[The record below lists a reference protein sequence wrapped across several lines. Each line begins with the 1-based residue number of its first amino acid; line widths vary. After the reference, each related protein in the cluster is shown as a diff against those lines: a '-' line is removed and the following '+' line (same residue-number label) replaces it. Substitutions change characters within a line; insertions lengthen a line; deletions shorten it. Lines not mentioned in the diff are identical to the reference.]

1 MARYTSMDF
10 GDKVPTRFVVLGG
23 YLGAGKT
30 TLAATLGKV
39 LRSKHGKSVAIIT
52 NDQGNVLVDT
62 EYMKDAGFDV
72 KDVLGGCF
80 CANFGEFVKNARSLV
95 SMGRPDIIIAEPIGT
110 STAILG
116 SVVAPLRSMYP
127 DEFQVAPFFVVVD
140 GTRAAELI
148 RRPQGL
154 GPGKLIPSH
163 QITEAEYILLS
174 KADRL
179 EEREI
184 EEALG
189 VLNKEAPETPVIVCS
204 ALNRKNLD
212 QILQIVL
219 SDRVSSKEPREVDQ
233 RMFAMEKASMGWFN
247 AHARLMTDGRLD
259 INAFVT
265 SLMRRVA
272 TEFPPDTIGHVKVML
287 ISPTASAKMSMVED
301 RMQVEG
307 LKGGR
312 YFSGEGKLVLNARV
326 SAAPGD
332 LRKAFERAIAE
343 TAQESGAQ
351 MLEMGE
357 ACFTPKPEAPSL
369 FMK

>member
-1 MARYTSMDF
+1 MQS
-10 GDKVPTRFVVLGG
+10 GDKPPTRFVVLGG

-30 TLAATLGKV
+30 TLAAALGKE

-95 SMGRPDIIIAEPIGT
+95 AMGRPDVIIAEPIGT

-140 GTRAAELI
+140 GTRAAETL
-148 RRPQGL
+148 RKPEGFGL
-154 GPGKLIPSH
+154 GGGKLIPSH
-163 QITEAEYILLS
+163 QVREAEYVLLS
-174 KADRL
+174 KMDRL
-179 EEREI
+179 SEQEVREAEGLI
-184 EEALG
+184 AREVSDAE
-189 VLNKEAPETPVIVCS
+189 VIPCS
-204 ALNRKNLD
+204 ALARRNMDR
-212 QILQIVL
+212 IVEIIL
-219 SDRVSSKEPREVDQ
+219 SDRVSTKEPKEVDQ
-233 RMFAMEKASMGWFN
+233 RMFAVEKASMGWFN
-247 AHARLMTDGRLD
+247 AHARLVAEGRLD
-259 INAFVT
+259 INQFVT
-265 SLMRRVA
+265 ALMRRVA
-272 TEFPPDTIGHVKVML
+272 TDFPPETIGHVKVML
-287 ISPTASAKMSMVED
+287 TSPTASAKMSLVED
-301 RMQVEG
+301 RMQVDG

-312 YFSGEGKLVLNARV
+312 YFTGEGKLVLNARV
-326 SAAPGD
+326 SAAPND
-332 LRKAFERAIAE
+332 LKRSFEKAISE
-343 TAQESGAQ
+343 TAMETGAQ
-351 MLEMGE
+351 VLEMGE

>member
-1 MARYTSMDF
+1 MQSGEDA
-10 GDKVPTRFVVLGG
+10 PTRFVVLGG

-30 TLAATLGKV
+30 TLAAALGKE

-80 CANFGEFVKNARSLV
+80 CANFGEFVKNARTLV
-95 SMGRPDIIIAEPIGT
+95 SMGRPDVIIAEPIGT

-140 GTRAAELI
+140 GTRAAETL
-148 RRPQGL
+148 RKPEGFGL
-154 GPGKLIPSH
+154 GGGKLIPSH
-163 QITEAEYILLS
+163 QVREAEYVLISKVDCLS
-174 KADRL
+174 EGEVSSASELIK
-179 EEREI
+179 
-184 EEALG
+184 
-189 VLNKEAPETPVIVCS
+189 KEVSDAEMIPCS
-204 ALNRKNLD
+204 AFSRKNLD
-212 QILQIVL
+212 RIVEIVL
-219 SDRVSSKEPREVDQ
+219 SDQVSTKEPKEVDQ
-233 RMFAMEKASMGWFN
+233 RMFAVEKASMGWFN
-247 AHARLMTDGRLD
+247 AHAKLVADERLD

-272 TEFPPDTIGHVKVML
+272 TDFPPETIGHVKVML
-287 ISPTASAKMSMVED
+287 TSPTASAKMSLVED
-301 RMQVEG
+301 RMQVDG

-312 YFSGEGKLVLNARV
+312 YIRGEGNLVLNARITAPPGEISRVIRDAIV
-326 SAAPGD
+326 STVG
-332 LRKAFERAIAE
+332 
-343 TAQESGAQ
+343 
-351 MLEMGE
+351 EMGASMSEFAE
-357 ACFTPKPEAPSL
+357 ASVSPRPENPSL

>member
-1 MARYTSMDF
+1 MQS
-10 GDKVPTRFVVLGG
+10 GDKPPTRFVVLGG

-30 TLAATLGKV
+30 TLAAALGKE

-95 SMGRPDIIIAEPIGT
+95 AMGRPDVIIAEPIGT

-140 GTRAAELI
+140 GTRAAETL
-148 RRPQGL
+148 RKPEGFGL
-154 GPGKLIPSH
+154 GGGKLIPSH
-163 QITEAEYILLS
+163 QVREAEYVLLS
-174 KADRL
+174 KMDRL
-179 EEREI
+179 SEQEVREAEGLI
-184 EEALG
+184 AREVSDAE
-189 VLNKEAPETPVIVCS
+189 VIPCS
-204 ALNRKNLD
+204 ALARRNMDR
-212 QILQIVL
+212 IVEIIL
-219 SDRVSSKEPREVDQ
+219 SDRVSTKEPKEVDQ
-233 RMFAMEKASMGWFN
+233 RMFAVEKASMGWFN
-247 AHARLMTDGRLD
+247 AHARLVAEGRLD
-259 INAFVT
+259 INQFVT
-265 SLMRRVA
+265 ALMRRVA
-272 TEFPPDTIGHVKVML
+272 TDFPPETIGHVKVML
-287 ISPTASAKMSMVED
+287 TSPTASAKMSLVED
-301 RMQVEG
+301 RMQVDG

-312 YFSGEGKLVLNARV
+312 YFTGEGKLVLSARV
-326 SAAPGD
+326 SAAPND
-332 LRKAFERAIAE
+332 LKRSFEKAISE
-343 TAQESGAQ
+343 TAMETGAQ
-351 MLEMGE
+351 VLEMGE

>member
-1 MARYTSMDF
+1 MQS
-10 GDKVPTRFVVLGG
+10 GDKPPTRFVVLGG

-30 TLAATLGKV
+30 TLAAALGKE

-95 SMGRPDIIIAEPIGT
+95 AMGRPDVIIAEPIGT

-140 GTRAAELI
+140 GTRAAETLK
-148 RRPQGL
+148 RPEGFGL
-154 GPGKLIPSH
+154 GGGKLIPSH
-163 QITEAEYILLS
+163 QVREAEYVLLS
-174 KADRL
+174 KMDRL
-179 EEREI
+179 SEQEVREAEGLI
-184 EEALG
+184 AREVSDAE
-189 VLNKEAPETPVIVCS
+189 VIPCS
-204 ALNRKNLD
+204 ALARRNMDR
-212 QILQIVL
+212 IVEIIL
-219 SDRVSSKEPREVDQ
+219 SDRVSTKEPKEVDQ
-233 RMFAMEKASMGWFN
+233 RMFAVEKASMGWFN
-247 AHARLMTDGRLD
+247 AHARLVAEGRLD
-259 INAFVT
+259 INQFVT
-265 SLMRRVA
+265 ALMRRVA
-272 TEFPPDTIGHVKVML
+272 TDFPPETIGHVKVML
-287 ISPTASAKMSMVED
+287 TSPTASAKMSLVED
-301 RMQVEG
+301 RMQVDG

-312 YFSGEGKLVLNARV
+312 YFTGEGKLVLNARV
-326 SAAPGD
+326 SAAPND
-332 LRKAFERAIAE
+332 LKRSFEKAISE
-343 TAQESGAQ
+343 TAMETGAQ
-351 MLEMGE
+351 VLEMGE

>member
-1 MARYTSMDF
+1 MQS
-10 GDKVPTRFVVLGG
+10 GDKAPTRFVVLGG

-30 TLAATLGKV
+30 TLAAALGKE

-80 CANFGEFVKNARSLV
+80 CANFGEFVKNARTLV
-95 SMGRPDIIIAEPIGT
+95 SMGRPDVIIAEPIGT

-140 GTRAAELI
+140 GTRAAETM
-148 RRPQGL
+148 RKPMGFGL
-154 GPGKLIPSH
+154 GGGKLIPSH
-163 QITEAEYILLS
+163 QVSEAECVLLS

-179 EEREI
+179 NEEEV
-184 EEALG
+184 AKASDL
-189 VLNKEAPETPVIVCS
+189 LAKEVSDAELIVCS
-204 ALNRKNLD
+204 AFSRKNLD
-212 QILQIVL
+212 RIVNIIL
-219 SDRVSSKEPREVDQ
+219 SDRVSTKTPKEVDQ
-233 RMFAMEKASMGWFN
+233 RMFAVEKASMGWFN
-247 AHARLMTDGRLD
+247 AHARLVAEGRLD

-265 SLMRRVA
+265 SLMRKVA
-272 TEFPPDTIGHVKVML
+272 TDFPPEAIGHVKVML
-287 ISPTASAKMSMVED
+287 TSETASAKMSLVED
-301 RMQVEG
+301 RMQVDG

-312 YFSGEGKLVLNARV
+312 YFTGEGKLVLNARV
-326 SAAPGD
+326 SASPSE
-332 LRKAFERAIAE
+332 LRKAFEKAIADTALE
-343 TAQESGAQ
+343 TGAQ
-351 MLEMGE
+351 VLEMGE

>member
-1 MARYTSMDF
+1 MQS
-10 GDKVPTRFVVLGG
+10 GDKPPTRFVVLGG

-30 TLAATLGKV
+30 TLAAALGKE

-95 SMGRPDIIIAEPIGT
+95 AMGRPDVIIAEPIGT

-140 GTRAAELI
+140 GTRAAETLK
-148 RRPQGL
+148 RPEGFGL
-154 GPGKLIPSH
+154 GGGKLIPSH
-163 QITEAEYILLS
+163 QVREAEYVLLS
-174 KADRL
+174 KVDRL
-179 EEREI
+179 SEQEVQEAEGLISREVSDA
-184 EEALG
+184 E
-189 VLNKEAPETPVIVCS
+189 VIPCS
-204 ALNRKNLD
+204 ALARRNMDRIVEI
-212 QILQIVL
+212 IL
-219 SDRVSSKEPREVDQ
+219 SGRVSTKEPQEVDQ
-233 RMFAMEKASMGWFN
+233 RMFAVEKASMGWFN
-247 AHARLMTDGRLD
+247 AHARLVAEGRLD
-259 INAFVT
+259 INQFVT
-265 SLMRRVA
+265 ALMRRVA
-272 TEFPPDTIGHVKVML
+272 TDFPPETIGHVKVML
-287 ISPTASAKMSMVED
+287 TSPTASAKMSLVED
-301 RMQVEG
+301 RMQVDG

-312 YFSGEGKLVLNARV
+312 YFTGEGKLVLNARV
-326 SAAPGD
+326 SAAPND
-332 LRKAFERAIAE
+332 LRRSFEKAISE
-343 TAQESGAQ
+343 TAMETGAQ
-351 MLEMGE
+351 VLEMGE